1 MPELKTAAT
10 GNEVP
15 GGNATVRAV
24 RLHFSDVQC
33 CRFLFSGQACR
44 CLQAGDKGTAD
55 SPFENK
61 ESITVRA
68 LYLLRRIPHCCW
80 ICDAPMS
87 RQWLSGPNRAHF
99 LGGVIAD
106 GEDKIELGRVLLSKF
121 IPTLAAKT
129 VPGHMGSFEL
139 SERFR
144 PDCA

>member
-1 MPELKTAAT
+1 MRSLEAT
-10 GNEVP
+10 RPYG
-15 GGNATVRAV
+15 R
-24 RLHFSDVQC
+24 SDCISVMSNVVDFFFQ
-33 CRFLFSGQACR
+33 GKPVDACKR
-44 CLQAGDKGTAD
+44 ETKEQAD

-121 IPTLAAKT
+121 IPTLLRRPFLGTWAA
-129 VPGHMGSFEL
+129 SSCL
-139 SERFR
+139 SASGRTA
-144 PDCA
+144 PDGWLPAL

>member
-1 MPELKTAAT
+1 MRSLEAT
-10 GNEVP
+10 RPYG
-15 GGNATVRAV
+15 R
-24 RLHFSDVQC
+24 SDCISVMSNVVDFFFQ
-33 CRFLFSGQACR
+33 GKPVDACKR
-44 CLQAGDKGTAD
+44 ETKEQAD

-106 GEDKIELGRVLLSKF
+106 GEDKIELGRVLLSNSSQLLLRRPF
-121 IPTLAAKT
+121 LGTWAA
-129 VPGHMGSFEL
+129 SSCL
-139 SERFR
+139 SASGRTA
-144 PDCA
+144 PDGWLPAL

>member
-1 MPELKTAAT
+1 MLSISFF
-10 GNEVP
+10 
-15 GGNATVRAV
+15 RASLSMLASGRQRN
-24 RLHFSDVQC
+24 RLILRS
-33 CRFLFSGQACR
+33 RIKKASRYAR
-44 CLQAGDKGTAD
+44 
-55 SPFENK
+55 
-61 ESITVRA
+61 

>member
-1 MPELKTAAT
+1 MSNVVDFFFQGKP
-10 GNEVP
+10 V
-15 GGNATVRAV
+15 
-24 RLHFSDVQC
+24 D
-33 CRFLFSGQACR
+33 ACKR
-44 CLQAGDKGTAD
+44 ETKEQAD

-106 GEDKIELGRVLLSKF
+106 GEDKIELGRVLLSNSSQLLLRRPF
-121 IPTLAAKT
+121 LGTWAA
-129 VPGHMGSFEL
+129 SSCL
-139 SERFR
+139 SASGRTA
-144 PDCA
+144 PDGWLPAL

>member
-1 MPELKTAAT
+1 MRSLEAT
-10 GNEVP
+10 RPYG
-15 GGNATVRAV
+15 R
-24 RLHFSDVQC
+24 SDCISVMSNVVDFFFQ
-33 CRFLFSGQACR
+33 GKPVDACKR
-44 CLQAGDKGTAD
+44 ETKEQAD

-106 GEDKIELGRVLLSKF
+106 GEDKIELGRVLLSNSSQLLLRRPF
-121 IPTLAAKT
+121 LGTWAA
-129 VPGHMGSFEL
+129 SSCL
-139 SERFR
+139 SASGRTA
-144 PDCA
+144 PDGWPPAL